1 MRALLGLAPV
11 ALLAVAC
18 SAADLPASGD
28 EGDVGETTSRV
39 TASCKDSRATLLA
52 NAGPERAAVI
62 SRGLAWFDAKVPY
75 SQSKTHEGFRTD
87 CSGFVSMCWSLKQ
100 SYTTADFAAGTA
112 DNSILGSYENLLPG
126 DGFVRR
132 SGGSGHAVLFVGWN
146 DAAHTQACVLEEAST
161 KSDMQF
167 GVRAVSSLKS
177 QGFKAMRADNLPAEA
192 ATTQTNATDPAAEDD
207 GAPAGTAGATGTDDT
222 TGFDDI
228 GGAFDD
234 TGTALDDGTGAANT
248 GTSPAD
254 ATIPAAQG
262 DACTDDNTCNPH
274 FAGTGLICSTM
285 SSTCVPGCR
294 FDLQCPGA
302 QLCVSGHCK

>member
-1 MRALLGLAPV
+1 MLRALLALTPV

-18 SAADLPASGD
+18 TAADLPASGD

-112 DNSILGSYENLLPG
+112 DNSILGSYEDLLPG

-132 SGGSGHAVLFVGWN
+132 SGSSGHAVLFVGWN
-146 DAAHTQACVLEEAST
+146 DTAHTQACVLEEAST

-177 QGFKAMRADNLPAEA
+177 QGFKAMRADSLPAEA
-192 ATTQTNATDPAAEDD
+192 ATQTSATDPADD
-207 GAPAGTAGATGTDDT
+207 GAATGTGATGDDT
-222 TGFDDI
+222 TGVDDV

-234 TGTALDDGTGAANT
+234 TGAALDDGTGAAND
-248 GTSPAD
+248 GTLPAND
-254 ATIPAAQG
+254 TTTPAAQG
-262 DACTDDNTCNPH
+262 DACSDDSTCNPH
-274 FAGTGLICSTM
+274 FSGTGLICSSM
-285 SSTCVPGCR
+285 SATCVPGCR
-294 FDLQCPGA
+294 YDLQCPGA